1 MTRVYCCDL
10 TDTDYDSLFAQ
21 ASQGRQK
28 RALACRA
35 SVVQAEVVGEA
46 LCRLNC
52 PVAQKLTLLDA
63 IIDAAK
69 KDRMNQQKTKVEAFS
84 LE

>member
-1 MTRVYCCDL
+1 MRRSPPIQLIVRVP
-10 TDTDYDSLFAQ
+10 TTEKE
-21 ASQGRQK
+21 K

-69 KDRMNQQKTKVEAFS
+69 KDS
-84 LE
+84 